1 MGNKESNDTGR
12 PRSDISFDVPDET
25 GTRQRH
31 LTGGR
36 SFSSHSDGVYYDDV
50 PIPPPYI
57 PDDLQSEHEGQSSPL
72 SPESEADIPI
82 FDDGRSTPFTEPL
95 PVASGNSSSD
105 IEQIDNNQSTPV
117 QEFPVHSN
125 QTTLPQE
132 QHENNQTTPNIA
144 VYIDTYGQVSP
155 IPVPVPGDTAETH
168 EDKQEVT
175 RSKSVISSQST
186 SSELQSHVLSPLAYQ
201 VRLHSDK

>member
-57 PDDLQSEHEGQSSPL
+57 PDDLQSEHGGQSSPL
-72 SPESEADIPI
+72 SPESEAEIPI

-105 IEQIDNNQSTPV
+105 IEQID
-117 QEFPVHSN
+117 
-125 QTTLPQE
+125 
-132 QHENNQTTPNIA
+132 QTTPNIA